1 VFQPSEIEYYIK
13 LFKRKWYSATGRSY
27 PHLLSIHIPKTAG
40 RTFREILKSQY
51 GVDGVLSLDHHYLTK
66 HNEQLADHPTDQY
79 PVIHGHL
86 PYQQI
91 SKVALP
97 SSRYITWL
105 RHPVDRVI
113 SNYYYYKHSVF
124 PAKLKRNPSAQLI
137 SIEDFI
143 KRPKRRNII
152 NQYLEGIN
160 LEALF
165 FVGFQEQ
172 FNEDVVR
179 LGRKLHWRIS
189 ELPLQLR
196 VNENE
201 RTKQSAPSLSE
212 ELIMKIR
219 KCNEKDLALYEKAK
233 QLSEQGFWS

>member
-1 VFQPSEIEYYIK
+1 MQQ
-13 LFKRKWYSATGRSY
+13 RKKDSLN
-27 PHLLSIHIPKTAG
+27 PINPELLSIHIPKTAG

-51 GVDGVLSLDHHYLTK
+51 GVDGVLSLDHYYLTK
-66 HNEQLADHPTDQY
+66 QNEQLADHPTDRY

-86 PYQQI
+86 PYRQI

-97 SSRYITWL
+97 SSKYITWL

-113 SNYYYYKHSVF
+113 SNYYHYRDSVF
-124 PAKLKRNPSAQLI
+124 PAKQKRNPSAQLV

-143 KRPKRRNII
+143 ERPKRRNKMS
-152 NQYLEGIN
+152 QYLEGID

-172 FNEDVVR
+172 FKADVVR
-179 LGRKLHWRIS
+179 LGRKLQWRIS
-189 ELPLQLR
+189 ELPLQMR
-196 VNENE
+196 VNENK
-201 RTKQSAPSLSE
+201 RTKQSAPSLPE
-212 ELIMKIR
+212 ELIMRIR

-233 QLSEQGFWS
+233 QLSEKGFWS